1 MQCVEQFPQSG
12 LMGGAA
18 ILKNSWLNAMS
29 LWGRQLWVWI
39 VILLSSCVNLG
50 KLLNLS
56 ELISLPVKMGMKIL
70 YHRDVWVRKKL
81 S

>member
-1 MQCVEQFPQSG
+1 
-12 LMGGAA
+12 MGVAA